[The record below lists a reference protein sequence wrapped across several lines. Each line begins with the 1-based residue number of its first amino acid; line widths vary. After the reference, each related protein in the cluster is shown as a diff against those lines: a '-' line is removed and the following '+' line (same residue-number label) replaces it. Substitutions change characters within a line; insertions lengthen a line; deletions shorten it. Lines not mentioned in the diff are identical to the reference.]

1 MAFYFMTSRGSQ
13 VFSHGTFTK
22 DDPESL
28 VEEIEMLEDIDSSED
43 SDSPLPVWDDSNC
56 GRKSRD
62 HLLREKK
69 IF

>member
-1 MAFYFMTSRGSQ
+1 MAFNFMTSRGNQ

-56 GRKSRD
+56 GREILD
-62 HLLREKK
+62 HLFRE
-69 IF
+69 